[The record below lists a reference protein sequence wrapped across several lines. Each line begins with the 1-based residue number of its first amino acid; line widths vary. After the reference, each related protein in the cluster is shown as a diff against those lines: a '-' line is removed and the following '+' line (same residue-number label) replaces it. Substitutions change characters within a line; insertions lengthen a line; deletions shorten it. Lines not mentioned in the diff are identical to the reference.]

1 VTALANLPELLDI
14 LGPPAHLEALVE
26 RQELLRF
33 ANSRVTY
40 QHSEERILV
49 RARIIRDG
57 RAAWGTTSTLRPAA
71 LLALRQR
78 LETFLDALPP
88 DGAGYL
94 AEPAQCASPTTYFES
109 TASATAQ
116 GRATLFRDALAML
129 PPGAALGGSITHGV
143 VEHSVT
149 NSNGLARSEQRTRAA
164 AQFIGSRGEQSSF
177 GRAVHR
183 DALALPTRSVM
194 DSVLAGLTPLPQR
207 SLETGTYRAL
217 LGPQATI
224 TLLAIY
230 AQIALG
236 GHQYLDGL
244 SAVSG
249 QMGEEVISPLLT
261 LVDDGADD
269 AGLPTTFDTE
279 GYPKRRITL
288 IDHGRLT
295 GVVHDANT
303 ARRARGLPTGHTA
316 PPGWRFGGDPIPSHL
331 FIAAGSAN
339 DSNLLAAVGSGLAIQ
354 RVDYVRVVNAR
365 QTLVTGTTRDAT
377 QWIED
382 GRIAARVPHFR
393 FTLRLTDLLNCVEA
407 VGTRRERGDS
417 VFMESVV
424 APGIVVA
431 ALPVQTVVST

>member
-1 VTALANLPELLDI
+1 VTPLALSELLEA

-33 ANSRVTY
+33 ADSRVTY

-57 RAAWGTTSTLRPAA
+57 RAAWGTTSSLQPAA
-71 LLALRQR
+71 LRALRER
-78 LETFLDALPP
+78 LEMIVEALPRN
-88 DGAGYL
+88 GMVSL
-94 AEPAQCASPTTYFES
+94 AERSEGAATTTYFES
-109 TASATAQ
+109 TASATAHD
-116 GRATLFRDALAML
+116 RASLFRDALAML
-129 PPGAALGGSITHGV
+129 PPGATLGGSITHGV
-143 VEHSVT
+143 VAHSVA

-164 AQFIGSRGEQSSF
+164 AQFIASLGEQSSF

-183 DALALPTRSVM
+183 NTAALRTRSVM
-194 DSVLAGLTPLPQR
+194 DSVLAGLTPLPMR
-207 SLETGTYRAL
+207 DLAPGVCRAV

-236 GHQYLDGL
+236 GRQYLDGL

-249 QMGEEVISPLLT
+249 QMGERVVSSLLT
-261 LVDDGADD
+261 LVDDGGDD
-269 AGLPTTFDTE
+269 AGLPTTFDAE

-303 ARRARGLPTGHTA
+303 ALRAHQLPTGHTA
-316 PPGWRFGGDPIPSHL
+316 PPAWRFGADPIPSHL
-331 FIAAGSAN
+331 VIDAGSSA
-339 DSNLLAAVGSGLAIQ
+339 DSDFLAAVGSGLAIQ

-377 QWIED
+377 RWIEG
-382 GRIAARVPHFR
+382 GRVVARVPQFR